1 MKNHPAD
8 FDYVATADFLS
19 VANGEP
25 ERSEGGA
32 VNVTKVHD
40 FDAFYSEDEK
50 CVMLY
55 LFDAARIL
63 LTPLTEDTP
72 VTRIRY
78 KDVVG
83 CYHRDDDVL
92 VIGDGTP
99 AALEEEMADGI
110 MAHYNGHGRVVA
122 FTFEN
127 AAKTL
132 LPYLET
138 WQEPTAE
145 ELADIQ
151 KRMAAGP

>member
-1 MKNHPAD
+1 MD
-8 FDYVATADFLS
+8 RTAKIEFLTSVDILS
-19 VANGEP
+19 VAIGEP
-25 ERSEGGA
+25 ERSGGGA

-63 LTPLTEDTP
+63 LPPLTEDTP
-72 VTRIRY
+72 VTRIQY

-83 CYHRDDDVL
+83 SYHRDDDVL

-110 MAHYNGHGRVVA
+110 MAHYNEHGRVVA
-122 FTFEN
+122 FTFAN
-127 AAKTL
+127 AAKIL
-132 LPYLET
+132 LPLLET

-145 ELADIQ
+145 ELAAIQ
-151 KRMAAGP
+151 KRIEAGP